1 MSRNHPAYPR
11 IQITGDSFSGG
22 LYATAGNSYREL
34 LFPLLQGINYLN
46 GTTLWQSWAIT
57 GGRMADQA
65 LIPSVAFP
73 DCDLLFVQ
81 LGQNDLARTTDQ
93 FLADTRTCF
102 NYIGTLKCAVIVIA
116 IPFQP
121 GWWGQ
126 AYGTKA
132 LAFNAI
138 LEFEALIR
146 GFKWAG
152 RWQEALTPAGISS
165 SGDVI
170 AASATAADGYH
181 PNNAGHLQLL
191 NALWLDV
198 EPMLKQALRRPASA
212 IHVDV
217 SGTRTEATGRTAA

>member
-1 MSRNHPAYPR
+1 MSRDYPAYPR
-11 IQITGDSFSGG
+11 IQVTGDSFSGG
-22 LYATAGNSYREL
+22 LYATPGNSYREL
-34 LFPLLQGINYLN
+34 LLPRLQSVNPLNASV
-46 GTTLWQSWAIT
+46 LWQSYAIT

-65 LIPSVAFP
+65 LVPSVAFP

-81 LGQNDLARTTDQ
+81 LGQNDLARTAEQ

-126 AYGTKA
+126 VTGTKA

-138 LEFEALIR
+138 LEYEALVR

-152 RWQEALTPAGISS
+152 RWQEALTPAGQSS
-165 SGDVI
+165 AGDVI

-181 PNNAGHLQLL
+181 PNNGGHLQLL

-212 IHVDV
+212 THADV